1 MSLTKEELREL
12 VEKEVA
18 SSAAREV
25 LAELGP
31 KQESFS
37 KLLRHPLLLALIA
50 TVIGWSYDGVV
61 KEREAK
67 KLAAE
72 IEITEADRRED
83 SAIAKLNEFV
93 ALAHTRSIATDLLR
107 SALKREAGVEA
118 VEKKR
123 TYYAAYSD
131 WNVKQPAN
139 LQQLRQLIV
148 QSREDLSK
156 RSIYEIAVEASI
168 SSLFRSADACI
179 TNAYDTARKIDFG
192 DISDVKIPSCGDG
205 VWHLAARQ
213 QAFDA
218 RLCAFAILSNMSGQI
233 RGYNQRRRE
242 VAMGLPID
250 RPDDP
255 SDLAERVEAELRN
268 SCPGM

>member
-1 MSLTKEELREL
+1 MRKSQAT
-12 VEKEVA
+12 
-18 SSAAREV
+18 SY
-25 LAELGP
+25 
-31 KQESFS
+31 S

-72 IEITEADRRED
+72 IEITEADCCED

-131 WNVKQPAN
+131 WNVK
-139 LQQLRQLIV
+139 
-148 QSREDLSK
+148 
-156 RSIYEIAVEASI
+156 
-168 SSLFRSADACI
+168 
-179 TNAYDTARKIDFG
+179 
-192 DISDVKIPSCGDG
+192 
-205 VWHLAARQ
+205 
-213 QAFDA
+213 
-218 RLCAFAILSNMSGQI
+218 
-233 RGYNQRRRE
+233 
-242 VAMGLPID
+242 
-250 RPDDP
+250 
-255 SDLAERVEAELRN
+255 
-268 SCPGM
+268 